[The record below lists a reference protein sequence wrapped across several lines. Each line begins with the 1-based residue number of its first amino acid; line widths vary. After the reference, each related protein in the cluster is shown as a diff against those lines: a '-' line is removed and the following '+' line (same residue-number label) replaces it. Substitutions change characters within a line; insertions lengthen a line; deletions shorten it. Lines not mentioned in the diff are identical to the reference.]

1 MRADGIFRRS
11 RVHLIEEETD
21 EVVALR
27 EVEEVDDLESAVAE
41 AEMVEVEDEVEA
53 DGTVSQVIY

>member
-1 MRADGIFRRS
+1 MQADGIFRKF
-11 RVHLIEEETD
+11 RVHLIEAEMD
-21 EVVALR
+21 EVVALK
-27 EVEEVDDLESAVAE
+27 EAGEVDGLENEVAE